1 MSKSIFSDGD
11 LVRLIDQKGKIH
23 QITLLEGQKF
33 FTNHGSIEHNEI
45 IGETVGSVFE
55 SSNGMKYAAFH
66 PSLEEY
72 VMKMPRGAAVIYPQ
86 DARAM
91 IELADISAGN
101 RVLEAGA
108 GSGSLTLHI
117 LRALAGSGELVS
129 VEIREEFAQIARKN
143 VEKFITTKNW
153 ELINADLAEFK
164 SDNKFDAVLLDL
176 LNPWDYLS
184 KVEEV
189 LAPGRFLVCYVAT
202 TTQMSRVVETM
213 KARECWFNPIASEDL
228 HREWHLQG
236 LAVRPNHKMIGH
248 TGFLVQARLMA
259 PGVKAPVKKM
269 KPAKGAYGPDWQA
282 VGENP

>member
-1 MSKSIFSDGD
+1 HKFPDHHPLLSSEYYTEAVKKVETSKIYIFSDD
-11 LVRLIDQKGKIH
+11 INWCKTNLKFNYMVMPQLQPVPIKTKGKGFFKAI
-23 QITLLEGQKF
+23 IMWLLS
-33 FTNHGSIEHNEI
+33 T
-45 IGETVGSVFE
+45 
-55 SSNGMKYAAFH
+55 
-66 PSLEEY
+66 
-72 VMKMPRGAAVIYPQ
+72 R
-86 DARAM
+86 
-91 IELADISAGN
+91 
-101 RVLEAGA
+101 
-108 GSGSLTLHI
+108 
-117 LRALAGSGELVS
+117 
-129 VEIREEFAQIARKN
+129 
-143 VEKFITTKNW
+143 NW

-164 SDNKFDAVLLDL
+164 SDDKFDAVLLDL

-248 TGFLVQARLMA
+248 TGFLIQARLMA